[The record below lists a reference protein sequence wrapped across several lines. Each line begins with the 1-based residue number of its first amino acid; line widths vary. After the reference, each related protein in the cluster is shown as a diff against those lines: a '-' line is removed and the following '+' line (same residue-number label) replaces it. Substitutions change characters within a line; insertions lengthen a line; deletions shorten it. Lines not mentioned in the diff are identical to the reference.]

1 MCQNLHNILKQSKI
15 DNDILGRFILL
26 ALCVLE
32 VWDSSSLFS
41 QHFFC
46 LITVVY
52 WRLIRGNSSYAKQLL
67 NFHMTSL
74 LSHLLQSWIA
84 DCYGLYISL
93 PYRFAIM
100 YDLIGVKAQIHN
112 DHFLVSRR
120 QKVELQ
126 ICGDTKKFVFPFLLL
141 FTQEVATKYE
151 VKAMPTFLL
160 IKEGAPVDKL
170 VGANPDEIRKRI
182 ESLVQSTPAQLA

>member
-1 MCQNLHNILKQSKI
+1 MCQNLHNILKQFKI

-32 VWDSSSLFS
+32 VWDSTSLFS

-67 NFHMTSL
+67 NFHITSL

-84 DCYGLYISL
+84 DCHGLYIYL
-93 PYRFAIM
+93 FHI
-100 YDLIGVKAQIHN
+100 V
-112 DHFLVSRR
+112 
-120 QKVELQ
+120 
-126 ICGDTKKFVFPFLLL
+126 LLL
-141 FTQEVATKYE
+141 RMILLELPSFTRDLDSQRSFSCLRK
-151 VKAMPTFLL
+151 
-160 IKEGAPVDKL
+160 IEGRIIDKW
-170 VGANPDEIRKRI
+170 
-182 ESLVQSTPAQLA
+182 